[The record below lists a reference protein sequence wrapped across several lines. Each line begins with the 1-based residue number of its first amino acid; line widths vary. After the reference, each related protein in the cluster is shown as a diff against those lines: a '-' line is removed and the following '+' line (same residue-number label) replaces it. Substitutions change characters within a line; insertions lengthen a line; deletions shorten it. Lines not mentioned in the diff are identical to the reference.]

1 MSKKFLYLTIIGLLI
16 FNPCLKA
23 EGLVAVFVNGDKT
36 VKDEYKKL
44 LQSEMEEGLVE
55 CSYSIVEHNEEYLEM
70 VRAYNDY
77 LKGSSV
83 SEFAFD
89 EIESEKLADMLC
101 VLYIRKLSEG
111 SYRIEVTL
119 TKYGQTDS
127 KMKKSYPSLG
137 EAKCN
142 IDVNPNEKIKIATI
156 ELLYKL
162 ELISSERRNAMIEAY
177 KIQKEELRNLIKK
190 NKCKENGKALAAS
203 VFLPGLGQMIK
214 GHGAEGAFTL
224 IGELGLIGGGVATY
238 YVAKNELELLKA
250 GTLDLNGYNTS
261 TQKYNDMRIVTYT
274 LFAAAG
280 ALYVFNLCRAY
291 LVIDKKNN
299 SHLKNLSFH
308 PAILPTENQ
317 QIAMGVGMTINF

>member
-127 KMKKSYPSLG
+127 KMKKS
-137 EAKCN
+137 
-142 IDVNPNEKIKIATI
+142 
-156 ELLYKL
+156 
-162 ELISSERRNAMIEAY
+162 
-177 KIQKEELRNLIKK
+177 
-190 NKCKENGKALAAS
+190 
-203 VFLPGLGQMIK
+203 
-214 GHGAEGAFTL
+214 
-224 IGELGLIGGGVATY
+224 
-238 YVAKNELELLKA
+238 
-250 GTLDLNGYNTS
+250 
-261 TQKYNDMRIVTYT
+261 
-274 LFAAAG
+274 
-280 ALYVFNLCRAY
+280 
-291 LVIDKKNN
+291 
-299 SHLKNLSFH
+299 
-308 PAILPTENQ
+308 
-317 QIAMGVGMTINF
+317 

>member
-44 LQSEMEEGLVE
+44 LQSEMEERLVE
-55 CSYSIVEHNEEYLEM
+55 CGCSIVEHSEEYLEM
-70 VRAYNDY
+70 KRAYNDY

-89 EIESEKLADMLC
+89 EIESEKLADKFC
-101 VLYIRKLSEG
+101 AVYIRKLSEG

-142 IDVNPNEKIKIATI
+142 IEVNTNEIIKKATI

-162 ELISSERRNAMIEAY
+162 ELISSERRNEMM
-177 KIQKEELRNLIKK
+177 KECNRPRCN
-190 NKCKENGKALAAS
+190 ALAAS
-203 VFLPGLGQMIK
+203 AFIPGAGQFYKHDWVGGSAFLISELALVAGGTTCYFLKQKHYKNWSECYYGHDGLWIDNEKKSEKIFNISMIACYGLATALHIGNMVHAWYAQGTKHLIGFNITPAIIPMNDFFLPS
-214 GHGAEGAFTL
+214 
-224 IGELGLIGGGVATY
+224 Y
-238 YVAKNELELLKA
+238 
-250 GTLDLNGYNTS
+250 
-261 TQKYNDMRIVTYT
+261 
-274 LFAAAG
+274 
-280 ALYVFNLCRAY
+280 
-291 LVIDKKNN
+291 
-299 SHLKNLSFH
+299 
-308 PAILPTENQ
+308 
-317 QIAMGVGMTINF
+317 AMGVGLQLNI

>member
-23 EGLVAVFVNGDKT
+23 EGLVAVFVNGDTT

-142 IDVNPNEKIKIATI
+142 IEVNTNEIIKIATI

-162 ELISSERRNAMIEAY
+162 ELISSERRNEMIEAY
-177 KIQKEELRNLIKK
+177 KK
-190 NKCKENGKALAAS
+190 NKCKENGKPLAAS

-238 YVAKNELELLKA
+238 YVAKNELELLKT
-250 GTLDLNGYNTS
+250 GTLDLNGYNTA

-317 QIAMGVGMTINF
+317 QIAMGVGMSVMF